1 METVNRRRAA
11 VKAAFPATVPVMT
24 GFLALGVAYGI
35 LMRPND

>member
-24 GFLALGVAYGI
+24 GFLAWAS
-35 LMRPND
+35 PTAF